1 MAKLFDGAWDA
12 AAFFEP
18 LIQRNKLAKSLD
30 FKFCRVSGLD
40 GFEEA
45 LENMQN
51 TVNFFCVSDVSDGYT
66 ELENTPCTRKVKTV
80 FMAMRHKAEDMDL
93 RAHALDV
100 MRELFRQLMSV
111 LIQEKTKLEE
121 KFIYIDSRIKFS
133 EIDRYFFSGGSC
145 AYFQIAV
152 DKYTDLCFNPF
163 EWVDHKY
170 FTAEFSEEFD

>member
-1 MAKLFDGAWDA
+1 MSDIILDGSWDA
-12 AAFFEP
+12 SAFFEN
-18 LIQRNKLAKSLD
+18 LISKNKLAKSLG
-30 FKFCRVSGLD
+30 FRFCRVSGLE

-45 LENMQN
+45 LEDMQS
-51 TVNFFCVSDVSDGYT
+51 TVNFFCVSDISDGYT
-66 ELENTPCTRKVKTV
+66 DLDNTPSTRKVKTV

-93 RAHALDV
+93 RAHSMDV

-145 AYFQIAV
+145 AYFQV
-152 DKYTDLCFNPF
+152 PVSVYTNLCYNPE
-163 EWVDHKY
+163 EW
-170 FTAEFSEEFD
+170 EEDGESS